1 MQIVPISAGFGAT
14 VCDVPL
20 ARLGDD
26 DFHHIEDAF
35 HHYAVLVF
43 PAANLSEAE
52 HIAFS
57 RRFGRLERTLSKRT
71 DRNEISLLSN
81 VAADGEVVGPQATL
95 GLFLKGNRYWHT
107 DSSFKPVPAKASLLR
122 AVEAPASGGDTEWA
136 DMRAAWDC
144 LSRETQCRLEGL
156 TAVHSY
162 AYSQGLI
169 GGIALLDRKERDDLP
184 PVVHPLVRVH
194 PATGR
199 KSLYLG
205 RHIERIVGMEPEA
218 GRGLVAELMDAAC
231 RSPRTFRHRWQTG
244 DIVLWDNR
252 AVLHRGHPWPYEQ
265 RRVMKRTTV
274 AGDGDN
280 PWALE
285 DSERFAKRTAN
296 APDGAR
302 EEREVA

>member
-1 MQIVPISAGFGAT
+1 MQIVPISADFGAT
-14 VCDVPL
+14 VCDVRL
-20 ARLGDD
+20 AELGEDE
-26 DFHHIEDAF
+26 FRHIEDAF

-43 PAANLSEAE
+43 PAADLNEAE

-71 DRNEISLLSN
+71 ERNEISLLSN
-81 VAADGEVVGPQATL
+81 VAADGEVVGPDATL

-122 AVEAPASGGDTEWA
+122 AVESPASGGDTEWA

-144 LSRETQCRLEGL
+144 LSAETKGRLEGL

-162 AYSQGLI
+162 AYSQGLV
-169 GGIALLDRKERDDLP
+169 GGIALLNRKERDELP

-199 KSLYLG
+199 KNLYLG
-205 RHIERIVGMEPEA
+205 RHIERVVGMEPEA
-218 GRGLVAELMDAAC
+218 GRALVAELMDAAC
-231 RSPRTFRHRWQTG
+231 RPPRTFRHRWQTG

-252 AVLHRGHPWPYEQ
+252 CVLHRGHPWPFEE

-274 AGDGDN
+274 AGEGEN

-285 DSERFAKRTAN
+285 EGEQFRERTADL
-296 APDGAR
+296 PDRAR
-302 EEREVA
+302 KEREVA

>member
-1 MQIVPISAGFGAT
+1 MQIVPASAGFGAT
-14 VCDVPL
+14 VCDVRL
-20 ARLGDD
+20 AELGEDEFRL
-26 DFHHIEDAF
+26 IEAAF
-35 HHYAVLVF
+35 HHYAVLIF
-43 PAANLSEAE
+43 PAAELSEAE

-71 DRNEISLLSN
+71 ERKEISLLSN
-81 VAADGEVVGPQATL
+81 VAADGKVVGPEATL

-144 LSRETQCRLEGL
+144 LSGDAKRRLDGL

-162 AYSQGLI
+162 AYSQGLV
-169 GGIALLDRKERDDLP
+169 GGIALLRRNERERLP
-184 PVVHPLVRVH
+184 PVVHPLVRAN

-218 GRGLVAELMDAAC
+218 GRALVAELMDAAC
-231 RSPRTFRHRWQTG
+231 RPPHTFRHRWRTG
-244 DIVLWDNR
+244 DIALWDNCS
-252 AVLHRGHPWPYEQ
+252 VLHRGHPWRFEE

-280 PWALE
+280 PWALDDE
-285 DSERFAKRTAN
+285 A
-296 APDGAR
+296 